1 MPSPFPGM
9 DPFLEE
15 AALFAGFH
23 ARLIAMESMLRGPRG
38 ETVSMPK
45 PCLAD
50 HAA

>member
-23 ARLIAMESMLRGPRG
+23 ARLINETCRALLTTLRP
-38 ETVSMPK
+38 PYY
-45 PCLAD
+45 AD
-50 HAA
+50 INDRV